1 MFGNPQITNTV
12 KTQIT
17 FLVLGL
23 FMINS
28 IEGQIKIGDNPQTLD
43 PSSVLELESNSRV
56 LVITRMTTVQ
66 MENTTPLRGAMV
78 YNTDT
83 ECVHFY
89 TGTLWTNLCD
99 RPEEQTFTADP
110 IVNFSP
116 TMVITQDGSNFNFEV
131 GEIRGENIVDTSI
144 NGAVDIQEGSI
155 TGLQLQEATVTFD
168 KLADGENT
176 GELLQWNGAEWILID
191 ETGLVVTEL
200 DGVVGNEVT
209 GPADSTLEL
218 SGTGVD
224 TDPFLLD
231 VSTGGITDNELAT
244 DAVTTDKILNGEV
257 NTVDIADN
265 AITNVKMAD
274 NAIGTTEII
283 DDSVNAA
290 KINLDVAG
298 TGLLQAADGSLEVD
312 VTAFSG
318 DGDITSPDGTITLGG
333 TTTNSL
339 FEDVSFDVADNAI
352 TNAKMANNAVTSAK
366 IADGEIVDTDVSP
379 TAAIAGTKIDPDFGT
394 LNIATTGTLAAGN
407 TTITGTVSTTG
418 TATVGAYTLAA
429 TDGTNGQVLT
439 TDGAGNASWQNT
451 SPVAVQTTTAIDGDG
466 LAATPLDLANN
477 AVTSAKIA
485 DGEIVD
491 ADVSPTAAIA
501 GTKIDPDFGTLNIA
515 TTGTLAAG
523 NTTITGTVSTT
534 GTATVGAYTLAATDG
549 TNGQVLTTDGAG
561 NASWQ
566 NTSPV
571 AVQTTTAID
580 GDGLAATPLDLANN
594 AVTSAKIADDAVTT
608 AKIAPSATNGQVLTT
623 VAGVTAWQSPAVV
636 AMGKVDATAIA
647 ENANGA
653 TVAQNSTGN
662 YTVTFDS
669 VRPDAEYIVQLT
681 VLDGGPDVSI
691 EVTGTPTAASFIV
704 QISQLSIGAGPT
716 LISAPVD
723 SEWYFTITDF

>member
-1 MFGNPQITNTV
+1 M